1 MSQILS
7 LEAAV
12 SIWAL
17 PMFEP
22 QCQASALPSQQW
34 FWVPLRH
41 LRIESRSFVYCCP
54 RNMAAVRHQGSS
66 YFTSVGL
73 SPPTHCGLWERCQT
87 QAVVCC
93 VRHAVHRR
101 QQQLSPLLE
110 GNVSWTRCCRYELL
124 SSHWTVRAHQ
134 GPSIEE
140 VKTLPALPQLHL
152 CWETVFQWW
161 GCIPLFTIE
170 SSFKGQLMFLPL

>member
-12 SIWAL
+12 RIWAL

-22 QCQASALPSQQW
+22 QCQASAVPSQQW

-54 RNMAAVRHQGSS
+54 RNMASVSHQGSS

-87 QAVVCC
+87 QALLCR

-101 QQQLSPLLE
+101 QQQLTPLVRRWCQLNQVLSLWIAVLPLDSE
-110 GNVSWTRCCRYELL
+110 GTSGTEHRGGENITRTATAAPMLGDSVS
-124 SSHWTVRAHQ
+124 VM
-134 GPSIEE
+134 
-140 VKTLPALPQLHL
+140 
-152 CWETVFQWW
+152 
-161 GCIPLFTIE
+161 GCISLFTIE